1 MNRRDQDD
9 KTMRDGRKALEE
21 PLEPE
26 LREALGNFKASVTAW
41 SETMMSRPREVKA
54 PPRTNWG
61 LVAKLALGCVVFAG
75 TVSGGMYQN
84 HRQQDIAKAEATAA
98 AARAAEQQRELAAQ
112 ATAKEQSAQSPED
125 LMAKVD
131 SDISREVPSA
141 LEPLASLMTDEESTG
156 N

>member
-1 MNRRDQDD
+1 MNQ
-9 KTMRDGRKALEE
+9 KEENTKPMQAEE

-26 LREALGNFKASVTAW
+26 LREALANFKSSVTAW
-41 SETMMSRPREVKA
+41 SETAMSGPREVKTPA
-54 PPRTNWG
+54 RTNWG
-61 LVAKLALGCVVFAG
+61 LVTKWALGCAVFAG

-84 HRQQDIAKAEATAA
+84 HRQLELAKAQAVAA
-98 AARAAEQQRELAAQ
+98 AQAAEQQRQLAEK
-112 ATAKEQSAQSPED
+112 TAREQSTQSAEE

-141 LEPLASLMTDEESTG
+141 LEPLASLMTDDQTQG